1 MKENFTRY
9 SVNEVFDMIG
19 EEALN
24 IKTQPTH
31 TKESIEVA
39 GFKVYKK
46 SLRYA
51 TFYQKGCKCVI
62 CGKEGAY
69 FKLDADRDG
78 GNIEGRRHFNL
89 YAEDGTLMTKD
100 HILPRKWGGK
110 DHIDNMQTMCALC
123 NENKGSQYESEIEGI
138 IATDINNPENIK
150 KYVSFEECVARMFE
164 FRNIKVTQKMK
175 RGTVVRVA
183 CEMTL
188 KIQEALQTGEP
199 YMNHVFKYAKFKVE
213 GTSYSKES

>member
-1 MKENFTRY
+1 MEKHY
-9 SVNEVFDMIG
+9 SIESVFKMLG

-31 TKESIEVA
+31 TKESIEVE

-62 CGKEGAY
+62 CGKEGSY

-110 DHIDNMQTMCALC
+110 DHIDNLQTMCSIC
-123 NENKGSQYESEIEGI
+123 NENKGSQYEAEIEGI
-138 IATDINNPENIK
+138 IATDIQNPENIK
-150 KYVSFEECVARMFE
+150 KYINFEECVARMFE

-175 RGTVVRVA
+175 RGTIVRIA
-183 CEMTL
+183 CDMTL
-188 KIQEALQTGEP
+188 KIQEALETGEP
-199 YMNHVFKYAKFKVE
+199 YMNYIFKREKFKVE
-213 GTSYSKES
+213 GAPYNGNNI

>member
-1 MKENFTRY
+1 MEKHY
-9 SVNEVFDMIG
+9 SIETVFNMLG

-31 TKESIEVA
+31 TKESIEVE

-51 TFYQKGCKCVI
+51 TFYQKGCECVV
-62 CGKEGAY
+62 CGKKGTY

-89 YAEDGTLMTKD
+89 YAEDDTLMTKD

-110 DHIDNMQTMCALC
+110 DHIDNLQTMCAIC
-123 NENKGSQYESEIEGI
+123 NENKGSQYELEVDGI
-138 IATDINNPENIK
+138 IATDIQNPENVK
-150 KYVSFEECVARMFE
+150 KYTNFEECVARMFE

-175 RGTVVRVA
+175 RGTIVRIA
-183 CEMTL
+183 CDMTL
-188 KIQEALQTGEP
+188 KIQEALRTGEP
-199 YMNHVFKYAKFKVE
+199 YMNYIFKYAKFKVE
-213 GTSYSKES
+213 GASYNKENS